1 MTELKKTTL
10 VKRTSVVTTIWEI
23 TAEDIFRA
31 FGLPGAAKI
40 YLEDLDYDDPCEK
53 LLVSFEQTI
62 NETLHGLD
70 GETN

>member
-40 YLEDLDYDDPCEK
+40 YLEDLDYDDHCEK